1 MSDTTLPLRNHP
13 KPREPQCALHPRS
26 RAALEALCDSGQRSD
41 TSQKAHLAHLPTNQ
55 QRPAGTPSGD
65 ASTLGSRVQN
75 PTPSSLDPKTM
86 CVQVRDAAC
95 LACGQYVL
103 AYPEEA
109 RGTLDQLYVLW
120 FDHLCE
126 NIPSVRAGA
135 AAALANA
142 VRAYGDGALSTVLQQ
157 LR

>member
-1 MSDTTLPLRNHP
+1 M
-13 KPREPQCALHPRS
+13 
-26 RAALEALCDSGQRSD
+26 
-41 TSQKAHLAHLPTNQ
+41 
-55 QRPAGTPSGD
+55 
-65 ASTLGSRVQN
+65 
-75 PTPSSLDPKTM
+75 
-86 CVQVRDAAC
+86 RDAAC

-120 FDHLCE
+120 FDHLSE

-142 VRAYGDGALSTVLQQ
+142 VRAYGDEALSTVLPQ